1 MTIRYSSRNDFQ
13 TAPLS
18 RALPPPSLALVLA
31 AESAATNEDLDD
43 AWNRIYDPKLIFLQL
58 RGQDD

>member
-1 MTIRYSSRNDFQ
+1 
-13 TAPLS
+13 
-18 RALPPPSLALVLA
+18 LVLA